1 MSRDSNAALS
11 SNINGMTGSATL
23 AILERV
29 QTARATGRSVIDLGI
44 GEPSFATPAFI
55 GDAAAR
61 AIADGKTRY
70 TAVEGIAPLR
80 DAIAVAAQELSGG
93 NGAIDRSHVVVT
105 CGSKQAL
112 FQSCFV
118 LFGPGDEVL
127 IPSPSWPSYME
138 MVRLSRATPDGC
150 VCNLGLPASAAAMP
164 SILPLLASGGPGS
177 ADSAFIP
184 LENDESRHDQ
194 CGWNES
200 QYERQHDRHRML

>member
-1 MSRDSNAALS
+1 MSRDSNTALS

-29 QTARATGRSVIDLGI
+29 QMARATGRSVIDLGI

-80 DAIAVAAQELSGG
+80 DAIAVAAHGLSGG

-127 IPSPSWPSYME
+127 IPSPSIRSME
-138 MVRLSRATPDGC
+138 RETAFVRFRQPRPPQALRCICRPMARTSRRG
-150 VCNLGLPASAAAMP
+150 M
-164 SILPLLASGGPGS
+164 
-177 ADSAFIP
+177 
-184 LENDESRHDQ
+184 R
-194 CGWNES
+194 
-200 QYERQHDRHRML
+200 